1 MSQYSEG
8 TNEQHTYVHNVPAEP
23 TINVKVEKNSRGFNY
38 EVTVVGASSV
48 AQAMSLIQDAELKLK
63 AEYGSAGG

>member
-8 TNEQHTYVHNVPAEP
+8 TNEQHTYVRNVPAEP